1 MDLLV
6 IYHLYRSVILKF
18 VLLVYQQ
25 QKDVAALVEL
35 YDQYKLEFDLM
46 KQALERNKTLGNVSS
61 SQIKKL
67 KPKEV
72 IELVEQLY
80 KLPIN
85 GHRIRKQVYA
95 LISMQ
100 QKSNQIHDQII
111 NLPQTSSSCSLFQEL
126 KTILQK
132 Q

>member
-6 IYHLYRSVILKF
+6 IYHLYRSVILNF

-35 YDQYKLEFDLM
+35 YDQYKLEIDLM
-46 KQALERNKTLGNVSS
+46 KQALKRNKTHGNVSS
-61 SQIKKL
+61 AQMK
-67 KPKEV
+67 KEV

-80 KLPIN
+80 K
-85 GHRIRKQVYA
+85 
-95 LISMQ
+95 ISMQ

-111 NLPQTSSSCSLFQEL
+111 NLLPQSSSSCSLFQEL

>member
-35 YDQYKLEFDLM
+35 YDQYKLEIDLM
-46 KQALERNKTLGNVSS
+46 KQALERNN
-61 SQIKKL
+61 
-67 KPKEV
+67 
-72 IELVEQLY
+72 
-80 KLPIN
+80 
-85 GHRIRKQVYA
+85 
-95 LISMQ
+95 
-100 QKSNQIHDQII
+100 
-111 NLPQTSSSCSLFQEL
+111 SLFQEL